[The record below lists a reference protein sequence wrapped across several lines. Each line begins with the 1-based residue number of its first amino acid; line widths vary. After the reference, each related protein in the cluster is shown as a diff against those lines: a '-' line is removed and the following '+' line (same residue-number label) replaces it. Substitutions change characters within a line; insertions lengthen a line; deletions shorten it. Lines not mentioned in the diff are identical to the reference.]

1 MTARRPPDAYE
12 SLPDAKAELRDRM
25 RAARA
30 ALPPD
35 ARTTAATAVS
45 EALLGLLRLDEL
57 RGAGPVLLYA
67 ALGDELAVDA
77 ATEGLLE
84 RGATVCLPRV
94 DGDAVDVVPVR
105 GLDGLVPGWRGVR
118 EPPPSAPAIPPSA
131 LRAAVIPGLA
141 FDAQGNRLGYGGG
154 HFDRLL
160 AQLDPAAVVIGVA
173 YDIQVVDT
181 LPAEAHDRPV
191 HVVLTECRELR
202 PC

>member
-1 MTARRPPDAYE
+1 MTASRPPHAYE
-12 SLPDAKAELRDRM
+12 SLPDAKAELRSRM

-30 ALPPD
+30 ALPPA
-35 ARTTAATAVS
+35 ARLAAAAAVA
-45 EALLGLLRLDEL
+45 ETLGALDEL
-57 RGAGPVLLYA
+57 GGAGPVLLYA
-67 ALGDELAVDA
+67 AIGDELAVDQA
-77 ATEGLLE
+77 IEALLA
-84 RGATVCLPRV
+84 RGVAVCLPRV
-94 DGDAVDVVPVR
+94 DGDAVDVVPIQ

-118 EPPPSAPAIPPSA
+118 EPPPGAAAIPPGA
-131 LRAAVIPGLA
+131 LRAAVVPGLA

-173 YDIQVVDT
+173 YDLQVVDA

-191 HVVLTECRELR
+191 RVVVTECRELR